1 MLILSFLMGSSDAD
15 GATCDTAPGIAS
27 GGGEFVAT
35 DTEVINVGV
44 ADHRAADDR
53 VRSVKHEEAIGHIDG
68 GLAVLASLYVAE
80 ITMMSGLAVGTAM
93 NDTLGVPVRSSSNA
107 SFEEVSVDM
116 NVESVLSWRESNH
129 FTLEGD
135 LLSFNLGKFD
145 DASD

>member
-1 MLILSFLMGSSDAD
+1 MTYEFGDRSSQLGYVVLSDSFLMGGSDAD
-15 GATCDTAPGIAS
+15 DATSDTTAGIAS
-27 GGGEFVAT
+27 GGGEFVTT
-35 DTEVINVGV
+35 DTEVIDVGV

-53 VRSVKHEEAIGHIDG
+53 VRSVKHEEAIRHVDG

-129 FTLEGD
+129 LTL
-135 LLSFNLGKFD
+135 
-145 DASD
+145 